1 MLLYPLEVALTQVG
15 VRGPAALT
23 DASPS
28 IECLVAWHD
37 AVVASGARGD
47 DGDHRRRSAAAEMS
61 GGVAGRA
68 TDTPISI

>member
-1 MLLYPLEVALTQVG
+1 MLLYPLKVALTQVR

-23 DASPS
+23 GTSPS

-37 AVVASGARGD
+37 AVVASGARSD
-47 DGDHRRRSAAAEMS
+47 DGDHRRSAAAEMS

-68 TDTPISI
+68 TDTSI

>member
-1 MLLYPLEVALTQVG
+1 MLLYPLRVAYIQVR
-15 VRGPAALT
+15 VRGPL
-23 DASPS
+23 

-37 AVVASGARGD
+37 AVVASGARSD

-68 TDTPISI
+68 TDTFI